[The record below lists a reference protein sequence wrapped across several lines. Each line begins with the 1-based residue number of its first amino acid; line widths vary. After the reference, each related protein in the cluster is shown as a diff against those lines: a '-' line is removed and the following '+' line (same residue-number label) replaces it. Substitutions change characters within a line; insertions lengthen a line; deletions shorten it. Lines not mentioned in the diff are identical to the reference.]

1 MEEGRGM
8 MRIALLIIAFLCSS
22 VLPSGA
28 QEKEEALVTNGFWEN
43 WYVQMGLDMQLQNP
57 YGTDFSKV
65 FPNGKTFGVD
75 VAVGKWFSPQLGLKG
90 RLNWENGI
98 KLLENDHATWLAP
111 FGVPGGN
118 MDKGG
123 NVSLTGDLILN
134 LHNLFGTYDADRTWN
149 AILHP
154 RAGAIYSFGS
164 KDGSP
169 LLGLGIENTY
179 RLNDRWS
186 LALDIAYNMV
196 SGAVVNPGNTGIGS
210 GSNGFF
216 DIVLSAQV
224 DLGKKDE
231 LKSKREGLSK
241 KESPFWSGWFIQTG
255 LDMALQNPYGCNFT
269 NVFPNGK
276 SFGIN
281 GSVGKW
287 FTPEL
292 AVRGKINWENGLIE
306 NKSIQWVPPAENPC
320 ENYKEHGYMVA
331 SVDVLLN
338 MHNLLRDYDENR
350 TWSLIVYPRAG
361 IISHFGIGSG
371 SPLIGLGVENQYRL
385 NDKWGLYADVD
396 YQVTTSESSV
406 NSTGANSGS
415 NGFFKIEVGVTYNL

>member
-1 MEEGRGM
+1 MKK
-8 MRIALLIIAFLCSS
+8 IVFLICFFISFSAS
-22 VLPSGA
+22 A
-28 QEKEEALVTNGFWEN
+28 QEEQLVTKGFWEN
-43 WYVQMGLDMQLQNP
+43 WYVQMGLDMQLHNP
-57 YGTDFSKV
+57 YGCDFSKV

-75 VAVGKWFSPQLGLKG
+75 VAVGKWFSSQLGLKG

-98 KLLENDHATWLAP
+98 KLLKNDHATWLAP

-123 NVSLTGDLILN
+123 NVALTGDLMLN

-186 LALDIAYNMV
+186 LALDLAYNMV
-196 SGAVVNPGNTGIGS
+196 SGAVVDPGNTGVGS

-231 LKSKREGLSK
+231 LKSKREGLIK
-241 KESPFWSGWFIQTG
+241 KGSPFWSGWFIQAG
-255 LDMALQNPYGCNFT
+255 LDMALQNPYGCNFA

-281 GSVGKW
+281 GAVGKW
-287 FTPEL
+287 FTPEIGL
-292 AVRGKINWENGLIE
+292 RGKLNWENGLIE
-306 NKSIQWVPPAENPC
+306 NKSIQWVPPAENPS
-320 ENYKEHGYMVA
+320 ENFKEHGYMVA
-331 SVDVLLN
+331 SLDVLLN
-338 MHNLLRDYDENR
+338 MHNLFSDYDENR
-350 TWSLIVYPRAG
+350 TWSLVVYPRAG

-371 SPLIGLGVENQYRL
+371 SPLIGLGIENQYRL

-406 NSTGANSGS
+406 NSTGDKGGS
-415 NGFFKIEVGVTYNL
+415 NGFFKVEVGVTYDL